1 MKKKADAGGDKHPIN
16 YNDPKTRKEILVRQ
30 RRDIW
35 TSEQIASF
43 AKHFRLRPGTKLLD
57 AGCGH
62 GYIMRTYGPYCMPG
76 AELVGLDREKSLLA
90 TAKRLCR
97 REGIADSCRFVEGDV
112 YDLPFKNNSFDIA
125 VAHVVFCHLAEPEK
139 ALAELIRVT
148 KRGGCIAVFDNA
160 VGGGDS
166 VGWNGIHRPTIAEK
180 LFNYEVV
187 FRTMAGRKKLG
198 QGDYQVG
205 CYVPLW
211 MEQRGLK
218 NVDVRSNER
227 VHWIAPPYRSPA
239 QKTVYRNTR
248 ERTREHKPGSGVD
261 RDTIKQMR
269 AGGAGEKMV
278 SKYRRL
284 AGKRGRQ
291 FRKAMAAGTA
301 AFTGSGQFWCIWG
314 FKP

>member
-1 MKKKADAGGDKHPIN
+1 MKKRKKHPID
-16 YNDPKTRKEILVRQ
+16 YQDPKTRREILIRQ

-35 TSEQIASF
+35 TSKQIESF
-43 AKHFRLRPGTKLLD
+43 AKHFRLKPGMKLLD
-57 AGCGH
+57 AGCGY
-62 GYIMRTYGPYCMPG
+62 GYILHTFGPYCMPG
-76 AELVGLDREKSLLA
+76 AELVGLDREKKLLA
-90 TAKRLCR
+90 TAKRLATKQ
-97 REGIADSCRFVEGDV
+97 GLGGATKFVEGDV
-112 YDLPFKNNSFDIA
+112 YDMPFEKNTFDFS

-139 ALAELIRVT
+139 ALDELIRVT

-160 VGGGDS
+160 IGGGDGVS
-166 VGWNGIHRPTIAEK
+166 WNNIHRPTIREK

-187 FRTMAGRKKLG
+187 FRMIAGRKKLG

-205 CYVPLW
+205 CYVPGW
-211 MEQRGLK
+211 MEARGLK

-227 VHWIAPPYRSPA
+227 VFWIAPPYRSPA

-248 ERTREHKPGSGVD
+248 ERIKEHKPGSDIDKDV
-261 RDTIKQMR
+261 IKQMR
-269 AGGAGEKMV
+269 TGGADKKMI

-284 AGKRGRQ
+284 AGKRSKQ
-291 FRKAMAAGTA
+291 FRKAIAAGTA